1 MLWDQVTMAI
11 DCYGD
16 YGDYCGPTSSDF
28 PGRSY
33 TKEKS
38 HQQFWISQN
47 ALAASQKAC
56 MELFKNPLSSVVM
69 ADNGP
74 KSTLQMLQSCNT
86 KYYLP
91 QVSLTKVEENLEN
104 SEM

>member
-1 MLWDQVTMAI
+1 
-11 DCYGD
+11 
-16 YGDYCGPTSSDF
+16 
-28 PGRSY
+28 
-33 TKEKS
+33 
-38 HQQFWISQN
+38 
-47 ALAASQKAC
+47 
-56 MELFKNPLSSVVM
+56 MELFKNLLSSVVM